1 MKKIIEFI
9 NIAIKFF
16 FFSSIPRFDS
26 IQINRFSRETH
37 ILLVKSNFRAK
48 STRNDSISRRVGR
61 FDYKFNRTRG
71 DFSRVVGSHSAR
83 VKRGEDPEAESGNSR
98 LCSLGDIP
106 RSFEIKWTGSLAS
119 STLYNIILVHLDS
132 GRGCHGRRFSPILSI
147 FRQLKL
153 SITRCINYALI
164 TGYIFCKADPD

>member
-71 DFSRVVGSHSAR
+71 DFARVVGSHSAR
-83 VKRGEDPEAESGNSR
+83 VKQGEDPEAESGNSR

-106 RSFEIKWTGSLAS
+106 WSFEIKWSLAS
-119 STLYNIILVHLDS
+119 SILYNIILVHLDS
-132 GRGCHGRRFSPILSI
+132 GRGCHGRRFSSILQSFVNSN
-147 FRQLKL
+147 FR
-153 SITRCINYALI
+153 
-164 TGYIFCKADPD
+164 

>member
-26 IQINRFSRETH
+26 IQINRFFRETH

-83 VKRGEDPEAESGNSR
+83 VKQGEDPEAESGNSR

-106 RSFEIKWTGSLAS
+106 WSFEIKWSLAS
-119 STLYNIILVHLDS
+119 SILYNIILVHLDS
-132 GRGCHGRRFSPILSI
+132 GRGCHGRRFSSILQSFVNSN
-147 FRQLKL
+147 FR
-153 SITRCINYALI
+153 
-164 TGYIFCKADPD
+164 

>member
-106 RSFEIKWTGSLAS
+106 WSFEIKWSLAS
-119 STLYNIILVHLDS
+119 SILYNIILVHLDS
-132 GRGCHGRRFSPILSI
+132 GRGCHGRHFSSILQSFVNSN
-147 FRQLKL
+147 FR
-153 SITRCINYALI
+153 
-164 TGYIFCKADPD
+164 